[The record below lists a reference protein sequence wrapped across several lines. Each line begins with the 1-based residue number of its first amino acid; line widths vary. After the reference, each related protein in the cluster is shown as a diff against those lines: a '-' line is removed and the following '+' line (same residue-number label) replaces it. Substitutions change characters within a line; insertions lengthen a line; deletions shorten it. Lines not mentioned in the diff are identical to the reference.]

1 MFSPADLHPNRPWKR
16 FLTGWHCACAAGH
29 SLTPGQYLVL
39 CDICEHPSD
48 IISTRTRSRRLHLSH
63 VAVSMAQQHLA
74 ALDLITLIPAPS
86 PIPHLHRNYPSF
98 SSTPTPAAFKLFGMK
113 GPAQF
118 ANKRHPIHDDT
129 PPNRQNPAQEPAL
142 ER

>member
-1 MFSPADLHPNRPWKR
+1 
-16 FLTGWHCACAAGH
+16 
-29 SLTPGQYLVL
+29 
-39 CDICEHPSD
+39 
-48 IISTRTRSRRLHLSH
+48 
-63 VAVSMAQQHLA
+63 MAQQHLA

-98 SSTPTPAAFKLFGMK
+98 SATPTPAAFKLFGMK

-129 PPNRQNPAQEPAL
+129 PPNRQNPAQEPAM